1 MKRRAALSLLLL
13 VAVPA
18 LALAAGEGEA
28 AGPVAVPWWEIFK
41 QAVNVG
47 ILVAILVY
55 FLKKPLSSY
64 LKERSELL
72 RKSIDDAARA
82 RAEAAEKL
90 SAIQARMAS
99 LSGEIE
105 EMNRRMESEAG
116 DEAKRLREAAQAE
129 IVRLREQTKFAAD
142 QEVKKARE
150 ELRREAA
157 DLSAAAAEDLVKK
170 SVTPD
175 DQERIVRENI
185 EKIKEVLR

>member
-1 MKRRAALSLLLL
+1 MRRPVLLGVLL
-13 VAVPA
+13 VAAPVA
-18 LALAAGEGEA
+18 VLASGGAGEA
-28 AGPVAVPWWEIFK
+28 APAGVPWWEIFK

-72 RKSIDDAARA
+72 RKSIDDAAKA
-82 RAEAAEKL
+82 RAEAAAKL
-90 SAIQARMAS
+90 SDIQARMTR
-99 LSGEIE
+99 LSGEIA
-105 EMNRRMESEAG
+105 EMSRRMESEAG
-116 DEAKRLREAAQAE
+116 DEARRLHEAAQVE
-129 IVRLREQTKFAAD
+129 IARLREQSRFAAD

-157 DLSAAAAEDLVKK
+157 DLSAAAAEELVKK